1 MKKLFQA
8 IRKHDFETVKEL
20 IEAKPELVNCV
31 AKQSPKSDDGQSPL
45 QVALKT
51 GGLTI
56 SEYLLDHGADVNF
69 MESKDC
75 CNAWRAPVIHDA
87 INAAVMCSRYNTRD
101 YDSGK
106 YIVENDKKLAER
118 ALRILERMIA
128 MGADVNAADSYGNT
142 CLWRFCLQAAQ
153 ILPSYDYQNK
163 AELTDRKFTK
173 EVADDLSKIVKVLR
187 RAGMDMKA
195 PDRHTGKTAI
205 EYYKGQ
211 SIVKIL
217 K

>member
-20 IEAKPELVNCV
+20 IESKQELVNCV
-31 AKQSPKSDDGQSPL
+31 AKQPPKSDDGQSPL

-128 MGADVNAADSYGNT
+128 MGSDVNAADSYGNT
-142 CLWRFCLQAAQ
+142 CLWRFCLQSSQ
-153 ILPSYDYQNK
+153 ILPGYDYQK
-163 AELTDRKFTK
+163 KIELADRKLTK
-173 EVADDLSKIVKVLR
+173 ELSDDLSEIVSVLR
-187 RAGMDMKA
+187 KAGMDMNYVE
-195 PDRHTGKTAI
+195 RHYGKTVF
-205 EYYKGQ
+205 EYYEGQ
-211 SIVKIL
+211 AILKIL
-217 K
+217 Q